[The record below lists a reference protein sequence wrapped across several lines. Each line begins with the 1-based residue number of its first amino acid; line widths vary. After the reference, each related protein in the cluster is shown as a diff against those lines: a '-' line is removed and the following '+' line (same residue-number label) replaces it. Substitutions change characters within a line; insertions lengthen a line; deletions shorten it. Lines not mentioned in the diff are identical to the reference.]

1 MEIDYING
9 PRTDKVFGMSKYQME
24 IFKRIEGV
32 EWNFI
37 EYDSLLKIMENRY
50 NSIFTSKASDE
61 EESLGMFPTLD
72 KTESFSQN
80 KIFKGIIDRAWKTC
94 MYIDTYRYRQTVKKS
109 IKEDNVKHLTYQE
122 LAYLLKY
129 VKMDKTIVTCHDIIP
144 WAYDNDRSRLW
155 KDIMTGLR
163 NADRIITISEFSKN
177 ELVKYLN
184 YPADRIHI
192 VKDAVDHDVYYKN
205 RDRSILKRFKIPLEG
220 KFVLYVGSET
230 PRQNLD
236 LLLKALARLK
246 KRIPDVKLIKI
257 GDPQS
262 FGAREKLL
270 NMIKDLGLEK
280 DVVFVGYVAEE
291 DLPKWYNA
299 SDLLVYPC
307 KYAGFGL
314 PPLEAMACG
323 TPVIT
328 ANTTSLPEVVGD
340 AGVMVDPDDDE
351 ALAEEMYKILTDNS
365 LKKELM
371 NKGLERARLFQ
382 WDTAAKETLK
392 VYEELNSI

>member
-37 EYDSLLKIMENRY
+37 EYDSLLKIMENKY
-50 NSIFTSKASDE
+50 NSIFSSKSSDE
-61 EESLGMFPTLD
+61 EESLGMFHALD

-155 KDIMTGLR
+155 KNIMTGLR

-205 RDRSILKRFKIPLEG
+205 RDKGILRTLNLLNDESI
-220 KFVLYVGSET
+220 VLYVGSET
-230 PRQNLD
+230 PRQNLPV
-236 LLLKALARLK
+236 LIKAFSKLK
-246 KRIPDVKLIKI
+246 KKIPNIKLVKI
-257 GDPQS
+257 GESQS
-262 FGAREKLL
+262 YGARETLLKLI
-270 NMIKDLGLEK
+270 NDLDLQE
-280 DVVFVGYVAEE
+280 DVIFVGYVPEE
-291 DLPKWYNA
+291 YMPKWYNA
-299 SDLLVYPC
+299 ADVLVYPC
-307 KYAGFGL
+307 EYAGFGL

-328 ANTTSLPEVVGD
+328 SNTTSLPEVVGD
-340 AGVMVDPDDDE
+340 AGIMIDPHDVDLMADKIYEILINNGLRDD
-351 ALAEEMYKILTDNS
+351 LV
-365 LKKELM
+365 KK
-371 NKGLERARLFQ
+371 GIERAKLFK
-382 WDTAAKETLK
+382 WDDAAHKTRK
-392 VYEELNSI
+392 IYDIF